1 MEPTLK
7 KSILEYV
14 IGKRK
19 TLEISGPPRLIA
31 TLWEAAESCRSLLH
45 TLRLSSEPERVK
57 EAMERR
63 QVAAKRWKD
72 LTGEDWDI

>member
-14 IGKRK
+14 VGKRK

-45 TLRLSSEPERVK
+45 TLRQSSEPERVR

>member
-1 MEPTLK
+1 MDPTLK

-45 TLRLSSEPERVK
+45 TLYQTSKPEKIR